1 MTLFLV
7 TSLIDEGIYDSSF
20 QVVEASSKVEI
31 AAHMINNSW
40 QWEHFLRNS
49 VPSDW
54 RGGGINYGT
63 LLDCVRR
70 SDITPE
76 RLLELIDMT
85 RVDGDSYAQLAIHE
99 ISPTSLEEVN
109 VNKLRF

>member
-1 MTLFLV
+1 MPLFLV
-7 TSLIDEGIYDSSF
+7 TSLIDEGMYGSSF
-20 QVVEASSKVEI
+20 QVIEANSKLEI
-31 AAHMINNSW
+31 TAHMISNSW
-40 QWEHFLRNS
+40 KWERFLRNS
-49 VPSDW
+49 YPD
-54 RGGGINYGT
+54 GLNYGT

-99 ISPTSLEEVN
+99 ITPIPLQEVN
-109 VNKLRF
+109 VNILRF

>member
-20 QVVEASSKVEI
+20 QVIEANSKLEI
-31 AAHMINNSW
+31 ASHMISNSW
-40 QWEHFLRNS
+40 QWERFLRNS

-85 RVDGDSYAQLAIHE
+85 RVDGDSDAQLAIHE
-99 ISPTSLEEVN
+99 ITPISLQEVN
-109 VNKLRF
+109 VNKF

>member
-7 TSLIDEGIYDSSF
+7 TSLIDEGIYSSSF
-20 QVVEASSKVEI
+20 RVIEAESKLEI
-31 AAHMINNSW
+31 AAHMISHW
-40 QWEHFLRNS
+40 HQWERFLRNS
-49 VPSDW
+49 SPSDW
-54 RGGGINYGT
+54 RGGSANYGT

-85 RVDGDSYAQLAIHE
+85 RVDGDSDAQLAIHE
-99 ISPTSLEEVN
+99 ISAIPLQEVN
-109 VNKLRF
+109 VNTLRF

>member
-1 MTLFLV
+1 MALFLV
-7 TSLIDEGIYDSSF
+7 TSLLDEGIYDSRF
-20 QVVEASSKVEI
+20 QVVEANSKLEI
-31 AAHMINNSW
+31 AAHIISHSW
-40 QWEHFLRNS
+40 QWERFLRNS

-54 RGGGINYGT
+54 RGGGENYGT

-85 RVDGDSYAQLAIHE
+85 RVDGDSDAQLAIHE
-99 ISPTSLEEVN
+99 IIPIFLHEVN
-109 VNKLRF
+109 VNKF

>member
-7 TSLIDEGIYDSSF
+7 TSLIDEGIYGSSF
-20 QVVEASSKVEI
+20 QVVEANSEIEI
-31 AAHMINNSW
+31 AAHMISNSW
-40 QWEHFLRNS
+40 QWERFLRNS
-49 VPSDW
+49 TPSDW
-54 RGGGINYGT
+54 RGGGIGYGT

-85 RVDGDSYAQLAIHE
+85 RVDGDSDAQLAIHE
-99 ISPTSLEEVN
+99 VKPISLQEVN
-109 VNKLRF
+109 VNKL